1 MLILILIDVQYSQK
15 AVFNFEKDSNC
26 PIKISDPKIFVNSPL
41 AKNINLV
48 VRPTKSKW
56 KMHALFRQRVVDLSF
71 VVIHTSKN
79 KASFWFCRINF
90 DYYEKFCWKMFFYL
104 FSFEYIKKEKYTQK
118 ITLMPNYSLV
128 MYFMIWTFHIFS
140 SSTKENIH
148 TNVGLLL
155 KYGLRPW
162 TRTLKNLV
170 AKKLSILKNLGNSW
184 IHKKYCKVA

>member
-90 DYYEKFCWKMFFYL
+90 DYYEKFCRKMFFL
-104 FSFEYIKKEKYTQK
+104 SFFFRVYKKGKIYTKLNQASK
-118 ITLMPNYSLV
+118 FALTPNYSLV
-128 MYFMIWTFHIFS
+128 MYFMI
-140 SSTKENIH
+140 
-148 TNVGLLL
+148 
-155 KYGLRPW
+155 
-162 TRTLKNLV
+162 
-170 AKKLSILKNLGNSW
+170 
-184 IHKKYCKVA
+184 